1 MLEDELYAAF
11 ERLSPEKQALLN
23 QELARRAA
31 VGRTVPRVPR
41 SGELPCSFAQERLWY
56 LDQADPGSAA
66 YVMPAAVELRGPLDV
81 NVLRRALSGIVARHE
96 VLRTGF
102 VDRGGLPRQ
111 RIRPPAEL
119 PLPVEDLRGAPDPR
133 AIVADRFRDEATRPF
148 DLTGDP
154 LIRAGLLRPADD
166 EYVLL
171 LTTHHI
177 VSDGWSLGVLRRE
190 LAALYTAF
198 VAGEPDPLPP
208 LPFQYADVAAWQRN
222 RMDDTA
228 LLDQLAHWRTRLADA
243 PVLELFPDHTRP
255 ARPSAEGSSVPMRF
269 PAEVVA
275 RVDRLAQRCQSTRF
289 MVLLSAF
296 VVVLWRWS
304 AQDDL
309 VVSTPVA
316 GRNPPETED
325 LVGFFVNTLA
335 LRFDLSGDPAFEQ
348 LLTEVRQECHAAYAN
363 QDVPFDRVVQ
373 ELRPDRAAGS
383 VPLVR
388 VMLALRNT
396 PMSRDELADVT
407 MTPLDLPSE
416 TTKFDLCLDLVPE
429 PDGRVGGRAEFS
441 TGLFTAAT
449 VRRLVDAMYLVLD
462 AALADPVTRVSRLP
476 IATPGEQA
484 HMVARYSGGGTAA
497 AAATAG
503 TLHGLFQRQVDAH
516 PDAQAVSGAG
526 GTLSYRELDERAN
539 RLAWYLRTQGVGP
552 EQVVGVSLTR
562 SPRMVIAVLG
572 ILKAGAAYVPL
583 DPGYPRRRVANMA
596 EDARV
601 RLVVTETG
609 AADEARFLG
618 DEATA
623 VRLVR
628 LDTEAARIAEQPAAR
643 PPELTGEP
651 NLAYVVYTSG
661 STGRPKGS
669 VNEHGRVANSVLGMN
684 GVYDLG
690 PADRMLAISSLN
702 YDMSVYEVFGTLAAG
717 ATVVVPTD
725 AEATDP
731 ELLLDLLRR
740 ERVTAWSSAPAW
752 LDMLVEYCHSRG
764 GLGDVALRVVGVGGD
779 RMPPSLPERLSE
791 LVPGVRLFNL
801 AGMTEVSYCTTYHLI
816 EDVVAAR
823 SGVPWGKSLPN
834 HRVYV
839 LDRHQQP
846 VPVGVPG
853 ELFIGGAGP
862 GRGYWRRPALTAATF
877 VPDPYS
883 SEPGQRMY
891 ATKDHARFLTNGD
904 LQFLGRLDHQ
914 IKIRGF
920 RIEPGEVEGA
930 LAEHPDV
937 AEPVVLA
944 YEDGAGRK
952 LAAYLTTR
960 DGAHPASADLRGF
973 LAERLP
979 DHMVPSAF
987 VLLDR
992 FPLLPSGKLNRAALP
1007 TPVVTGAGADFVA
1020 PADAL
1025 EQVLAGI
1032 WADQLDVEQVGVLDD
1047 FFDLGG
1053 HSLVATQAVSRT
1065 RDLFRVA
1072 LGIPDFLAAGTV
1084 RALAAHLREVSS
1096 SAGVDLVAAAELVLQ
1111 VSAMTDAEAEGLL
1124 RE

>member
-1 MLEDELYAAF
+1 MLEDDLYAAF
-11 ERLSPEKQALLN
+11 ERLSPEKRALLT
-23 QELARRAA
+23 QELTRKAA
-31 VGRTVPRVPR
+31 VGHTVPLVPR
-41 SGELPCSFAQERLWY
+41 TDELPCSFAQERLWY

-81 NVLRRALSGIVARHE
+81 DVLRRALSGIVARHE
-96 VLRTGF
+96 ALRTGF
-102 VDRGGLPRQ
+102 VERNGLPHQ
-111 RIRPPAEL
+111 RIRPPEEL
-119 PLPVEDLRGAPDPR
+119 ALPVEDLRGTPR
-133 AIVADRFRDEATRPF
+133 AVVADRFRDEATRPF
-148 DLTGDP
+148 DLTGD
-154 LIRAGLLRPADD
+154 LLVRASLLRVADD
-166 EYVLL
+166 EHVLF

-177 VSDGWSLGVLRRE
+177 VSDGWSLGVLRHE

-198 VAGEPDPLPP
+198 ANGEPDPLPP
-208 LPFQYADVAAWQRN
+208 LPFQYADFAAWQRN
-222 RMDDTA
+222 RMDDPA
-228 LLDQLAHWRTRLADA
+228 LLDQLAHWRARLADA
-243 PVLELFPDHTRP
+243 PVLELFPDHARP
-255 ARPSAEGSSVPMRF
+255 ARRTDAGSSVPMRF

-275 RVDRLAQRCQSTRF
+275 RIDRLAERSRSTRF

-304 AQDDL
+304 GQDDL

-316 GRNPPETED
+316 GRNPTETED

-335 LRFDLSGDPAFEQ
+335 LRFDLSGDPAFEG
-348 LLTEVRQECHAAYAN
+348 LLAAVRQECLAGYAN
-363 QDVPFDRVVQ
+363 QAVPFDRVVQ
-373 ELRPDRAAGS
+373 ELRPDRTAGS

-416 TTKFDLCLDLVPE
+416 TTKFDLCLDLVPDR
-429 PDGRVGGRAEFS
+429 DGGVGGRAEFS
-441 TGLFTAAT
+441 TDLFTSDT
-449 VRRLVDAMYLVLD
+449 VRRMVDAMYLVLD
-462 AALADPVTRVSRLP
+462 AALTDPVAPVSRLP
-476 IATPGEQA
+476 IATAEEQA
-484 HMVARYSGGGTAA
+484 HMIAEYSGGGTAA
-497 AAATAG
+497 AARTLG
-503 TLHGLFQRQVDAH
+503 TLHGLFQRQVDAR
-516 PDAQAVSGAG
+516 PDAQAVGGAG
-526 GTLSYRELDERAN
+526 TLTYRELDERAN
-539 RLAWYLRTQGVGP
+539 QLAWYLRSQGVGP
-552 EQVVGVSLTR
+552 EQIVGVSLTR
-562 SPRMVIAVLG
+562 SPRMVVAVLG

-601 RLVVTETG
+601 RLVVTESG
-609 AADEARFLG
+609 AADESRFGG
-618 DEATA
+618 DATP
-623 VRLVR
+623 VRLIR
-628 LDTEAARIAEQPAAR
+628 LDTEAARIAEHPVGR
-643 PPELTGEP
+643 PPELVAEP

-702 YDMSVYEVFGTLAAG
+702 YDMSVYEVFGALAAG

-731 ELLLDLLRR
+731 ELLLDLLHR

-752 LDMLVEYCHSRG
+752 LDMLVEYSHSRG

-801 AGMTEVSYCTTYHLI
+801 AGMTEVSYCTTFHLI
-816 EDVVAAR
+816 EDVTAAR
-823 SGVPWGKSLPN
+823 SGVPWGKALPN
-834 HRVYV
+834 HRIYV
-839 LDRHQQP
+839 LDRHNQP

-862 GRGYWRRPALTAATF
+862 GRGYWRRPGLTATTF

-883 SEPGQRMY
+883 PEPGQRMY
-891 ATKDHARFLTNGD
+891 ATKDHARFLANGD

-960 DGAHPASADLRGF
+960 DGADPAVADLRRF

-1007 TPVVTGAGADFVA
+1007 KPVATGAGTDFVA

-1025 EQVLAGI
+1025 ETVLAGI
-1032 WADQLDVEQVGVLDD
+1032 WADLLDVERVGVLDD

-1053 HSLVATQAVSRT
+1053 HSLVATQAVART
-1065 RDLFRVA
+1065 RDLFRVP

-1084 RALAAHLREVSS
+1084 RELAAHLRET
-1096 SAGVDLVAAAELVLQ
+1096 AGTDLEATAGLVLQ
-1111 VSAMTDAEAEGLL
+1111 VSAMTDAEAEGAL